1 MQKDFA
7 SFPRRNKLMERNSP
21 LKVMAKVLVID
32 LLSAAAVIVTV
43 ELFFLARVL
52 LPHGTM
58 LRGV

>member
-1 MQKDFA
+1 
-7 SFPRRNKLMERNSP
+7 MEKNSP